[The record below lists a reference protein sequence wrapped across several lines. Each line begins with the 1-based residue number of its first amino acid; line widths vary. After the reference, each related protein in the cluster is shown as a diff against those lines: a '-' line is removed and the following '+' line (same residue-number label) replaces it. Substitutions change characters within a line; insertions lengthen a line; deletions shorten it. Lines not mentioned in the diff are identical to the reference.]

1 MTDTL
6 PAPPYPTDL
15 IAELTP
21 YTLTNDE
28 AQAARTAFNWALRT
42 RFTDMH
48 AAMCDLPAPALRDVL
63 LAVDVLRSALRFEL
77 AGREFDRSLISSSR
91 VLDGSDR
98 CDGCGKGGRISA
110 HRPGCPVERAAATS

>member
-6 PAPPYPTDL
+6 PPPPYPMDL
-15 IAELTP
+15 IEFLTP

-77 AGREFDRSLISSSR
+77 AGREFDR
-91 VLDGSDR
+91 
-98 CDGCGKGGRISA
+98 
-110 HRPGCPVERAAATS
+110 AAATTTIVDAEDEVE

>member
-6 PAPPYPTDL
+6 PAPPYAMDL

-48 AAMCDLPAPALRDVL
+48 AAMCDLPVPALRDVL
-63 LAVDVLRSALRFEL
+63 LAVDVLGSTLRFEL
-77 AGREFDRSLISSSR
+77 AGREFDRSLISPSR

-98 CDGCGKGGRISA
+98 SPVPVGVEGWSINGRS
-110 HRPGCPVERAAATS
+110 E